1 MHISGAQADLIGKHA
16 VLSDADSGTFV
27 CSKIG
32 IFHGGAGSDGHMAPA
47 VLDLDLAAQLTAI
60 RYFDMQVI
68 ASHKDFKVVQPASIA
83 NRYKVVMAPDLD
95 CESGSAEI
103 FRSTPGFASRGNARG
118 YPRGNDSISPLSHF
132 SSGWR

>member
-95 CESGSAEI
+95 ASLGQQRFSDQHPVLLPAGTHAV
-103 FRSTPGFASRGNARG
+103 TPEATIP
-118 YPRGNDSISPLSHF
+118 YPP
-132 SSGWR
+132 